1 MGDGQVLRR
10 QVVLGGEEER
20 HQPPQQR
27 KGDPLAGA
35 AVGFGGLARA
45 LPGRAV
51 LGVQAP
57 TLDPAT
63 PVPTSLEA
71 LAASPEIR
79 PEEVRRAQALAV
91 EVDSRAADPDLH
103 FTAVLGKLE
112 PLPHLD
118 PPGRQGSGNLTL
130 IGCRAVTDR
139 KPYRHRF
146 PLSVIGYALRLYHRF
161 PLSQRDVQEL
171 LHERGVQVS
180 HETLRQWNIKF
191 APLLTEELRHREPR
205 RGSRWHLDEVCVKVG
220 GVKHWLWRAVDEYGD
235 VLDIL
240 LQEHRDTQAAKSFF
254 VRLLGEYDVPEVIH
268 TDKLWSYGAA
278 LREVPVLHA
287 VEHVQV
293 VSTARCNNLVEQSH
307 RPTRQQ
313 ERGQL
318 GFKRRKRTQE
328 FLALH
333 ARVSNLHRHTRT
345 TVPATLRRSHQSA
358 ALLRLREAMQQ
369 VA

>member
-1 MGDGQVLRR
+1 M
-10 QVVLGGEEER
+10 
-20 HQPPQQR
+20 
-27 KGDPLAGA
+27 
-35 AVGFGGLARA
+35 
-45 LPGRAV
+45 
-51 LGVQAP
+51 
-57 TLDPAT
+57 
-63 PVPTSLEA
+63 
-71 LAASPEIR
+71 
-79 PEEVRRAQALAV
+79 
-91 EVDSRAADPDLH
+91 
-103 FTAVLGKLE
+103 
-112 PLPHLD
+112 
-118 PPGRQGSGNLTL
+118 
-130 IGCRAVTDR
+130 TDR

-146 PLSVIGYALRLYHRF
+146 PFSVIGYALRLYHRF

-171 LHERGVQVS
+171 LHERGVQGS

-191 APLLTEELRHREPR
+191 APLLTEELRHRELR
-205 RGSRWHLDEVCVKVG
+205 RGQAWVVASGRRIRERAGHPASETPRHPG
-220 GVKHWLWRAVDEYGD
+220 GQKTTWP
-235 VLDIL
+235 
-240 LQEHRDTQAAKSFF
+240 SP
-254 VRLLGEYDVPEVIH
+254 GEYDVPEVIH

-293 VSTARCNNLVEQSH
+293 ISTARCNNLVEQSH

-313 ERGQL
+313 ERSQL